1 MCGEPNCPDTTVDG
15 LVNELDKVFV
25 QSKKKFLGKHIF
37 VNWIDFPYAKGSYS
51 CYKPGQWSTIAGK
64 EIEPVGHFF
73 FAGEHCSENFQ
84 GIYEWCC
91 RNRKSGRRIGN

>member
-1 MCGEPNCPDTTVDG
+1 MNVMT
-15 LVNELDKVFV
+15 
-25 QSKKKFLGKHIF
+25 LGQFIIEKQA
-37 VNWIDFPYAKGSYS
+37 DFPYAKGSYS

-84 GIYEWCC
+84 GFMNGAAET
-91 RNRKSGRRIGN
+91 GRAAAASVIEKIKVKEAVK